1 MELDK
6 TTDVWNHHTIRKSHL
21 NLPSGK
27 PSIML
32 NIPELYDTESM
43 LTNVGDQE
51 LGPVLNL
58 CTFRTAFTCD
68 QDMFDLCVEIMNENN
83 VQYPTTSDERID
95 PYFLLRGAIR
105 NLLTI

>member
-6 TTDVWNHHTIRKSHL
+6 TVIWNHQTIRRSRL

-43 LTNVGDQE
+43 LTNVDQE

-58 CTFRTAFTCD
+58 CTFRTAIPCD
-68 QDMFDLCVEIMNENN
+68 QDMSDLCVEIMNENN
-83 VQYPTTSDERID
+83 VQYPTTSDEGID
-95 PYFLLRGAIR
+95 LYFLLREAIR